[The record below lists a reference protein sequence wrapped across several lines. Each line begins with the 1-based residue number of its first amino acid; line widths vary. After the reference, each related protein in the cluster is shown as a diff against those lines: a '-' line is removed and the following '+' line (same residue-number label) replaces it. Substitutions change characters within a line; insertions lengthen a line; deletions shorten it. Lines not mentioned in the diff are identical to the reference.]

1 MIMNS
6 NSVEKKLTKK
16 DLKQVFVRSIAYNS
30 SFNYERQLNLG
41 WAFSLMPVL
50 RKLYKDDEEQMKA
63 ALARHLEFNN
73 ITPFIC
79 TVLFGITAAMEEQNA
94 NDRDFDTESI
104 NAVKVGLMGPL
115 SAIGDSIFLG
125 TLRVIAASLGCSLAL
140 KGNILGPIIYL
151 LIFNIPNF
159 ASRYFLM
166 YKGYELGTSFL
177 NKVEESGILGLMVI
191 GGMVATNVSVPL
203 TVAYDDV
210 KILDT
215 INGVMP
221 NLLPLCFTGL
231 IFYFLKKDIKVT
243 YILAGIILFGILG
256 AAISMF

>member
-1 MIMNS
+1 
-6 NSVEKKLTKK
+6 
-16 DLKQVFVRSIAYNS
+16 
-30 SFNYERQLNLG
+30 
-41 WAFSLMPVL
+41 
-50 RKLYKDDEEQMKA
+50 
-63 ALARHLEFNN
+63 
-73 ITPFIC
+73 
-79 TVLFGITAAMEEQNA
+79 
-94 NDRDFDTESI
+94 
-104 NAVKVGLMGPL
+104 MGPL

-166 YKGYELGTSFL
+166 FKGYELGTSFL
-177 NKVEESGILGLMVI
+177 NKVEESGIMDKIFKGAGILGLMVI

-210 KILDT
+210 KVLDT